1 MNYIAFDSHKRY
13 TLASV
18 EKPDGTRLKETRIEH
33 DRGAIK
39 QFLSRWEPGSP
50 VAVETIGNW
59 YWIVDE
65 IEAAG
70 MEPRLTHARKAKLMM
85 GCVNKTDKL
94 DVRGLNTLQRNG
106 TLPTVWIPPRELR
119 DWRELPRTRMAVS
132 NSMVRLKN
140 RIHAVL
146 AKHALHIQGVSDAFG
161 ATGRELIRARFKQL
175 PPHARFTAVMLLDQL
190 EMIEGQIAKI
200 EKRMRETF
208 RESPELELLMS
219 MPGIGFIL
227 GTVLLLEIGDVS
239 RFPAAGNLAAY
250 SGTTPRV
257 HGSGGKTRIGQL
269 RSDVNRYMKW
279 AYVEAANSIC
289 MNRGRSPDRHAARLY
304 NRVRSRKGHAK
315 AIGAVARHLAEATYW
330 ILTKKEPYR
339 ERAADKIS
347 STTSST
353 GA

>member
-39 QFLSRWEPGSP
+39 RFLSKWEPGSP

-70 MEPRLTHARKAKLMM
+70 MKPQLVHARKAKLMM

-94 DVRGLNTLQRNG
+94 DVRGLNQLQRNG
-106 TLPTVWIPPRELR
+106 TLPRVWIPPRELR
-119 DWRELPRTRMAVS
+119 DWRELPRTRMVMS

-146 AKHALHIQGVSDAFG
+146 AKHALHIQGLSDAFG
-161 ATGRELIRARFKQL
+161 ATGRELIRARFKLL

-190 EMIEGQIAKI
+190 EVIEGQIAKM

-227 GTVLLLEIGDVS
+227 GTVLLLEIGDVG
-239 RFPAAGNLAAY
+239 RFPAAENLAAY

-279 AYVEAANSIC
+279 AYVEAANST
-289 MNRGRSPDRHAARLY
+289 A
-304 NRVRSRKGHAK
+304 
-315 AIGAVARHLAEATYW
+315 
-330 ILTKKEPYR
+330 
-339 ERAADKIS
+339 
-347 STTSST
+347 
-353 GA
+353 